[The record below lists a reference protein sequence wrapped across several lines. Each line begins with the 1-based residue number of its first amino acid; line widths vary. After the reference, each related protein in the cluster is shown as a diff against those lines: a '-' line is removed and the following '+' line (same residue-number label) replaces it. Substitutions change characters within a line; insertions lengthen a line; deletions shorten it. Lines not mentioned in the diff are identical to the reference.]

1 MPGVRPHVAATAAVG
16 ATATAAAAG
25 ATNEAPVEGGH
36 QDAHAER
43 HGLEPFD
50 TTCCCL
56 ARPGSTA

>member
-1 MPGVRPHVAATAAVG
+1 MPGVRQHAAATAAVG
-16 ATATAAAAG
+16 APATAAAVG
-25 ATNEAPVEGGH
+25 ETNEAPVEESH